1 MSETQVSQS
10 RTKNEPVLVGGGD
23 WVMNLDLFWEIDYFV
38 NQISSP
44 GRIQVETDGQEDS
57 G

>member
-10 RTKNEPVLVGGGD
+10 RTENEPVLAGGGD
-23 WVMNLDLFWEIDYFV
+23 WLDNLDLFWEIDYFV
-38 NQISSP
+38 HQIRFP
-44 GRIQVETDGQEDS
+44 GRIQVETDSQEDS